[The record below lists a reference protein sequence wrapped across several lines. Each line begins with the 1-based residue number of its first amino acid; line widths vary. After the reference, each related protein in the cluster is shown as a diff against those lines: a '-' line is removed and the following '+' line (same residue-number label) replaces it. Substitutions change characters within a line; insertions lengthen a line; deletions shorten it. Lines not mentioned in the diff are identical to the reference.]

1 MTKTCNIAQPRRASA
16 SIIALAAG
24 ALFAFSVP
32 AQALAMDGP
41 GAKAGHGHG
50 DKASETAE
58 KGHGESGGHDGM
70 KMDGGGDHDHAAA
83 QFSFGYPSP
92 DAKPDRQIKI
102 GAFDTMRFNPPKIDV
117 DAGSVVEFVVTNN
130 GKIAHAWS
138 IDTVKEQAE
147 HEDGMQ
153 NVEMADMMG
162 HMDSEPNGFV
172 LKPGETKTLIWT
184 FTKGSDIQYACHL
197 PGHFPAGMH
206 GMVNIKGDG
215 GAKSAEHGHGEKKS
229 RGHEKPKSKEHE
241 GH

>member
-32 AQALAMDGP
+32 AAYASMDKP
-41 GAKAGHGHG
+41 AEKAGHSHGEKASEGHG
-50 DKASETAE
+50 D
-58 KGHGESGGHDGM
+58 SGGHHGDMKMDGM
-70 KMDGGGDHDHAAA
+70 KMDGASGHDHGSA
-83 QFSFGYPSP
+83 QFSFGHPSP

-102 GAFDTMRFNPPKIDV
+102 GAYDTMRFDPPTITV

-147 HEDGMQ
+147 HEKGMQ
-153 NVEMADMMG
+153 NVAMADMMG

-172 LKPGETKTLIWT
+172 LQPGETKTLIWT

-206 GMVNIKGDG
+206 GTVSIEGGDG
-215 GAKSAEHGHGEKKS
+215 MMSGDHDGMKSHE
-229 RGHEKPKSKEHE
+229 HEKPKTKEHE